1 MRLGIKKYSSYLA
14 VLGLAFLAGMLAP
27 ELRAD
32 YAQTSVGTYG
42 DDEVFEDDLIELH
55 TTMNDI
61 TNEFLDNLFTEQELV
76 LEYPLDGEG
85 CTEDNVSTYCLAV
98 KLNDELYAFEE
109 SIVKAERKKE
119 LEPGTTN
126 LEDAVTQ
133 SAARKNFI
141 ETELF
146 AARETLELTLSV
158 YNEVQNVFP
167 THKALLTT
175 IVNLEDYRNNLAK
188 IRDVIEL
195 YPGKFND
202 ASTIQCK

>member
-27 ELRAD
+27 ELRAG

-42 DDEVFEDDLIELH
+42 DDETFEDDLIELH

-61 TNEFLDNLFTEQELV
+61 TNEFLDTLFTEQELV

-85 CTEDNVSTYCLAV
+85 CTEDNVSTYCLGV
-98 KLNDELYAFEE
+98 KLNDELHAFELTL
-109 SIVKAERKKE
+109 AERSKE

-126 LEDAVTQ
+126 LEDATSQ

-141 ETELF
+141 ETEIF